1 VTGTAPRP
9 RGYGPAHL
17 QSRFYA
23 QSSHILYSSSNTV
36 FSVLSFRQTL
46 FEFESKL
53 ASKDDDVYHF
63 VGYIPIDGR
72 LYELDGLKEGPIDL
86 GAVTPD
92 ADWLDIVRPIIEK
105 RIKKYVVSYLSFLS
119 SSTPS

>member
-1 VTGTAPRP
+1 M
-9 RGYGPAHL
+9 
-17 QSRFYA
+17 
-23 QSSHILYSSSNTV
+23 
-36 FSVLSFRQTL
+36 LSFRQTL

-105 RIKKYVVSYLSFLS
+105 RIKKYVVNYLSFFIQFIS
-119 SSTPS
+119 

>member
-1 VTGTAPRP
+1 
-9 RGYGPAHL
+9 
-17 QSRFYA
+17 
-23 QSSHILYSSSNTV
+23 
-36 FSVLSFRQTL
+36 VLSFRQTL

-86 GAVTPD
+86 GTVTPD

-105 RIKKYVVSYLSFLS
+105 RIKKYVLSYLPFLS
-119 SSTPS
+119 SSTPT

>member
-1 VTGTAPRP
+1 MTGTAPRP

-17 QSRFYA
+17 QSRFHA

>member
-1 VTGTAPRP
+1 MLLDKISL
-9 RGYGPAHL
+9 YFAHKL
-17 QSRFYA
+17 IVDACHTNFL
-23 QSSHILYSSSNTV
+23 ILHSFCYL
-36 FSVLSFRQTL
+36 FFRQTL

-86 GAVTPD
+86 GAVTAD
-92 ADWLDIVRPIIEK
+92 ADWLGIVRPIIEK
-105 RIKKYVVSYLSFLS
+105 RIKKYV
-119 SSTPS
+119 

>member
-1 VTGTAPRP
+1 MFFLV
-9 RGYGPAHL
+9 
-17 QSRFYA
+17 
-23 QSSHILYSSSNTV
+23 
-36 FSVLSFRQTL
+36 FRQTL

-92 ADWLDIVRPIIEK
+92 VDWLDIVRPIIEK
-105 RIKKYVVSYLSFLS
+105 RIKK
-119 SSTPS
+119 